1 MTDLK
6 WDYKLKNDQR
16 RNPVVYSEEITLSEK
31 IKVPNQTTL
40 LKVFKSVGYTLQTWN
55 RKLDSKG
62 VEVLENDPHW
72 IAVRKSTPLHH
83 DPKYPRY
90 SHHLKVRVDPE
101 IYVRGL
107 DKVELELKRGLFYI
121 LDTHSPHQIIS
132 KTKYSI
138 WNVAASID
146 SSIILDVTETKNRLI
161 NYLESTSV
169 DTGIL

>member
-1 MTDLK
+1 ML
-6 WDYKLKNDQR
+6 N
-16 RNPVVYSEEITLSEK
+16 
-31 IKVPNQTTL
+31 
-40 LKVFKSVGYTLQTWN
+40 
-55 RKLDSKG
+55 
-62 VEVLENDPHW
+62 
-72 IAVRKSTPLHH
+72 
-83 DPKYPRY
+83 
-90 SHHLKVRVDPE
+90 
-101 IYVRGL
+101 
-107 DKVELELKRGLFYI
+107 KVELELKRGLFYI